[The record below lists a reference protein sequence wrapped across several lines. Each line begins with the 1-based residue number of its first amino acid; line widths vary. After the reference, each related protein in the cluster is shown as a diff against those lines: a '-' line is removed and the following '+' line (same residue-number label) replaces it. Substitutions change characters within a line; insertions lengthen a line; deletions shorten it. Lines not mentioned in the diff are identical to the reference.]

1 MTPTSAPGR
10 LLLVPAPLDFGV
22 GGGAVPAPLEETL
35 PLGVIRQAALLSH
48 WLVEN
53 AKSARAF
60 LKRVDTTVPLAR
72 PLQTIGM
79 VELPRPAKGGAADR
93 VAARPARGR
102 PGAGA
107 IDDALSELLAPA
119 LQGHDIGLLSEAG
132 LPAVADPGARVV
144 QQAHRLGIPVV
155 ALPGAS
161 SLLLALAASG
171 LNGQSFAFAGYL
183 PTEADRRAERIR
195 ELEALSLRRQ
205 QTQLV
210 IETPYRN
217 AALLAALLA
226 HLQPSTRL
234 AVSSGLTLGGGWT
247 RQHTVEAWRGAGT
260 SSPALA
266 DDVPAVFAWLAG
278 QDEAAPRR
286 P

>member
-1 MTPTSAPGR
+1 MTATPSPGR

-22 GGGAVPAPLEETL
+22 RGDAAPAPLEETL

-60 LKRVDTTVPLAR
+60 LKRVDAVVPLAR
-72 PLQTIGM
+72 PLQAIAM
-79 VELPRPAKGGAADR
+79 IELPRPVKGGAADG
-93 VAARPARGR
+93 AAVRPVRGR
-102 PGAGA
+102 PDASA
-107 IDDALSELLAPA
+107 VDDAPPGLLAPA
-119 LQGHDIGLLSEAG
+119 LHGHDIGLLSEAG

-144 QQAHRLGIPVV
+144 QQAHRLGIAVI

-161 SLLLALAASG
+161 SLVLALAASG

-183 PTEADRRAERIR
+183 PTEADRRAGRIR
-195 ELEALSLRRQ
+195 ELESMSRRWQ
-205 QTQLV
+205 QTQLA

-217 AALLAALLA
+217 AALLAALLT

-234 AVSSGLTLGGGWT
+234 AVSSGLTLAGGWT
-247 RQHTVEAWRGAGT
+247 CQRTVEAWRSAGP

-266 DDVPAVFAWLAG
+266 DDMPTVFAWLAG
-278 QDEAAPRR
+278 
-286 P
+286 